1 MIGDV
6 IILDPLND
14 STIATFKPN
23 LYLLNLLIKK
33 MLGQVK
39 NSEFQSV
46 RALKTSTETD
56 NYIENNEFQ
65 I

>member
-23 LYLLNLLIKK
+23 VYLSNLLIKK

-46 RALKTSTETD
+46 RAL
-56 NYIENNEFQ
+56 
-65 I
+65 